1 VIVNLRV
8 RPEFPEPA
16 RGKEC
21 FGVRD
26 QPCSDSLA
34 PELRFDPN
42 AFEKCDRPRIA
53 AVGVFP
59 HRNFCET
66 DSRTVCRFGDKTP
79 SASTAQ
85 HFVNHFGVF
94 SRGFIRPKS
103 DPHFHPDRPVVRAHL
118 SDGEYH
124 AGDRTMGRGLKVGD
138 PTHAGSSGR
147 AADLSQNIG
156 LVSQGEKQ
164 WKKETRVG
172 GNILSVG

>member
-26 QPCSDSLA
+26 HPYSDSLA
-34 PELRFDPN
+34 P
-42 AFEKCDRPRIA
+42 
-53 AVGVFP
+53 
-59 HRNFCET
+59 
-66 DSRTVCRFGDKTP
+66 DSCTVCRFGDKTP